1 LVSREKYEQL
11 KSQRKKTQDDLAV
24 ERHYEISYRYGVEV
38 TPELVLM
45 DMAGFYPKL
54 RLHYYLLHPE
64 LVHQRDQQYLQKQ
77 SAAGEGKVCLQDVK
91 LLSAQVLVL
100 QLLGIESLFD
110 PNAEFTSESEEIVGF
125 ADKVITYSRDM
136 RDYLG
141 INPDSKAS
149 PIRIVQDVL
158 RNKIGLPLK
167 CVRQIKLPDGTR
179 QRVYAFDCP
188 TWRYDIFA
196 QWLERDLLR
205 EQQGTPQPI
214 NNSMECS
221 DDDVPKVDTE
231 SATKPEKLK
240 RFWTLFWN
248 TFNKPN
254 WKQRLTLM
262 LKIPQALEWV
272 ASELQTLPTLEDIF
286 RTIEGFFP
294 TDEALN

>member
-1 LVSREKYEQL
+1 
-11 KSQRKKTQDDLAV
+11 
-24 ERHYEISYRYGVEV
+24 
-38 TPELVLM
+38 M
-45 DMAGFYPKL
+45 
-54 RLHYYLLHPE
+54 
-64 LVHQRDQQYLQKQ
+64 
-77 SAAGEGKVCLQDVK
+77 QDVK
-91 LLSAQVLVL
+91 LLSAQVQVL
-100 QLLGIESLFD
+100 QLLGIESLFE
-110 PNAEFTSESEEIVGF
+110 PNAEFTSESEEILEF
-125 ADKVITYSRDM
+125 ADKVITYSREM
-136 RDYLG
+136 KDYLG
-141 INPDSKAS
+141 IHPNSKAS

-214 NNSMECS
+214 NNIMECS
-221 DDDVPKVDTE
+221 DDDVPRVD
-231 SATKPEKLK
+231 TKPEKLK
-240 RFWTLFWN
+240 GFWTLFWN
-248 TFNKPN
+248 TFDKPN

-286 RTIEGFFP
+286 RTIEGFFAG
-294 TDEALN
+294 DEALN